1 MSSRRRV
8 SGSVQLRKWLVF
20 APLLLAVGCS
30 ATEQS
35 ISAPVV
41 GKSPAAEQAVAQQ
54 HVVAAQKLADE
65 QNYDAAID
73 EYTEALA
80 VMRAQSRVV
89 ATESVDADVL
99 FQRGVAYLK
108 QGFPDTAAADF
119 SEVLRMRPDFGPA
132 YAKRGEAYAK
142 LGDLYKAVR
151 DCTDA
156 MRYEPECAVAYR
168 YRGQCY
174 VARGQFDRAVADLD
188 QAVTIDPTLTSEL
201 KPLEA
206 RAYRLWGEQLER
218 AGDPTEAEAK
228 FALARALDPN
238 YVAPAATG
246 ALAEATDEAVKLTA
260 AKQVIDRA
268 QESYERGL
276 AQLAQRNFEQ
286 ALIEFSAAID
296 DRADFTD
303 AYLRRAETLLA
314 LNFPDT
320 AVKDLDQALRYDG
333 ESVEAYQLQ
342 TRAFLALGSQYRALQ
357 AATDALHADPTNG
370 ASYVLRGIAYVNLGN
385 WERAIIDL
393 EQAVRLDNSLA
404 DDAHP
409 ALERAY
415 ALRDAAQVRATP
427 PAPATS

>member
-1 MSSRRRV
+1 MSSRRPALGRLQPKSLPALV
-8 SGSVQLRKWLVF
+8 VLLVASG
-20 APLLLAVGCS
+20 C
-30 ATEQS
+30 TELEQPT
-35 ISAPVV
+35 PVPV
-41 GKSPAAEQAVAQQ
+41 LGKSPAAEQAVAQQ
-54 HVVAAQKLADE
+54 HVAAAQKLADE

-73 EYTEALA
+73 EYTAALT
-80 VMRAQSRVV
+80 VMRSQSRVV
-89 ATESVDADVL
+89 ATESVNADVL
-99 FQRGVAYLK
+99 FQRGVAYLN

-119 SEVLRMRPDFGPA
+119 SEVLRMRPDFGAA

-188 QAVTIDPTLTSEL
+188 RAITIDPTLTSEL

-218 AGDPTEAEAK
+218 AGDATNAEAK
-228 FALARALDPN
+228 FALARSLDPTF
-238 YVAPAATG
+238 VAPAPTG
-246 ALAEATDEAVKLTA
+246 ALAEASNEAIKQTA

-268 QESYERGL
+268 QESYERGR
-276 AQLAQRNFEQ
+276 AQFSQRNLEQ

-296 DRADFTD
+296 ARPDYAD

-314 LNFPDT
+314 LDFPDT
-320 AVKDLDQALRYDG
+320 AAKDLDQALRYDG
-333 ESVEAYQLQ
+333 DSVEAYQLQ
-342 TRAFLALGSQYRALQ
+342 ARAFLALGSQYRALQ

-393 EQAVRLDNSLA
+393 EQAVRLDRSLA
-404 DDAHP
+404 ENAQP

-415 ALRDAAQVRATP
+415 ALRDAAQARATP
-427 PAPATS
+427 APPAAS

>member
-8 SGSVQLRKWLVF
+8 LVRLQCKSLPVLVTLF
-20 APLLLAVGCS
+20 LAAGCS
-30 ATEQS
+30 EAEQS
-35 ISAPVV
+35 APAPVV
-41 GKSPAAEQAVAQQ
+41 GKSPAAEQAAAQQ
-54 HVVAAQKLADE
+54 HVEAAQKLADE

-99 FQRGVAYLK
+99 FQRGVAYLN

-156 MRYEPECAVAYR
+156 MRYEPECAIAFR

-218 AGDPTEAEAK
+218 AGDSTDAEAK

-246 ALAEATDEAVKLTA
+246 ALAEASDEAVKLTA

-286 ALIEFSAAID
+286 ALIEFSAAIG

-333 ESVEAYQLQ
+333 DPVEAYQLQ

-393 EQAVRLDNSLA
+393 EQAVRLDHSLA
-404 DDAHP
+404 DEAHP
-409 ALERAY
+409 ALERAH
-415 ALRDAAQVRATP
+415 ALRDAAQARATP

>member
-1 MSSRRRV
+1 MSLRRRV
-8 SGSVQLRKWLVF
+8 LPRSLCMTL
-20 APLLLAVGCS
+20 PLLVVLLVAAGCGE
-30 ATEQS
+30 AEQS
-35 ISAPVV
+35 VPTPVV

-54 HVVAAQKLADE
+54 HVLAAQKLADE

-73 EYTEALA
+73 EYTSALA
-80 VMRAQSRVV
+80 VMRAQTRVV
-89 ATESVDADVL
+89 ATETVDANVL
-99 FQRGVAYLK
+99 FQRGVAYLNR
-108 QGFPDTAAADF
+108 GFPDTAAADF

-188 QAVTIDPTLTSEL
+188 QAIAIDPTLTAEL

-218 AGDPTEAEAK
+218 AGDPLEAEAK
-228 FALARALDPN
+228 FALARTIDPS
-238 YVAPAATG
+238 YVAPMPTG
-246 ALAEATDEAVKLTA
+246 AFAEAGDEAIKLTA
-260 AKQVIDRA
+260 AKQIIDRA

-276 AQLAQRNFEQ
+276 TQLAQRHFEQ

-296 DRADFTD
+296 DRTDFTD

-314 LNFPDT
+314 LDFPDT
-320 AVKDLDQALRYDG
+320 AVKDLDQVLRY
-333 ESVEAYQLQ
+333 ESSAVEAYQLQ
-342 TRAFLALGSQYRALQ
+342 TRAFLALKSQYRALQ
-357 AATDALHADPTNG
+357 AATDAVHADPTNG

-385 WERAIIDL
+385 WERAIVDL
-393 EQAVRLDNSLA
+393 EQAVKLDRALA
-404 DDAHP
+404 DDATP

-415 ALRDAAQVRATP
+415 ALRDAAQARATTLTP
-427 PAPATS
+427 SNS